1 MMPRF
6 EAEART
12 PIPADFDAWLVDLG
26 DIADT
31 CGAWA
36 LIGAWRTS
44 NTAHCRY
51 LVGLPG
57 VWEQL
62 IARGLYAD
70 RVRYEF
76 GIANGSRFLPKSGM

>member
-6 EAEART
+6 EAEPRAQLPR
-12 PIPADFDAWLVDLG
+12 DFDAWLQGLG
-26 DIADT
+26 DVADT

-36 LIGAWRTS
+36 VIGAWRKGPTE
-44 NTAHCRY
+44 HCRY
-51 LVGLPG
+51 LVTLPG